1 MPKPIDRNAAP
12 DTNSDADKGFGL
24 SKPEPTRAAVIVP
37 VLPEKHNTGNGAASG
52 EDGARPEFQRSP
64 RFSRSN
70 EARLEEAGLAAF
82 VKTSGGKGLHV
93 MAPLK
98 PAADWTAAKAF
109 TKGLAEAMASDSPDL
124 YVATIS
130 KAKRGGKIL
139 IDYLRNQRGAT
150 AVAAYSTRA
159 RPGAPVSMPVEWED
173 LGPDLGPARFTVDNT
188 PGHIAARAADP
199 FADFAA
205 AAAPLAAP
213 SRRKK

>member
-98 PAADWTAAKAF
+98 PAADAHLLDTSEMSIEAAF
-109 TKGLAEAMASDSPDL
+109 L
-124 YVATIS
+124 
-130 KAKRGGKIL
+130 
-139 IDYLRNQRGAT
+139 
-150 AVAAYSTRA
+150 
-159 RPGAPVSMPVEWED
+159 
-173 LGPDLGPARFTVDNT
+173 
-188 PGHIAARAADP
+188 AARAIVDDA
-199 FADFAA
+199 
-205 AAAPLAAP
+205 LAE
-213 SRRKK
+213 RDDG